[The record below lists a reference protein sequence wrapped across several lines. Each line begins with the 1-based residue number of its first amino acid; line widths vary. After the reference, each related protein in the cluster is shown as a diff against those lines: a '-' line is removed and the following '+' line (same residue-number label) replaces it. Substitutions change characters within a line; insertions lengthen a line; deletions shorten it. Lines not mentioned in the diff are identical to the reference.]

1 MSFSLVVISI
11 LIIALICG
19 AGQRVLD
26 KMRMSDKWALVILV
40 GIAVGIVLPPI
51 SIGKYFTFSIGG
63 FLIPLAVCIYLLIR
77 TGLSMD
83 LLRAF
88 FGSLVTAGLIL
99 LIQYLM
105 PSKTPEDIVIDNT
118 WLYGLVAGVVAY
130 VLGRS
135 RRNAFICSVMGI
147 FLASL
152 IQFLINAGLGVMTPL
167 RLGLAGA
174 FDTVILSTLIAVG
187 LSEAMGETIEAVVG
201 KTPAK
206 VFDFESGEFVE
217 AETGSFKETNKTRAD
232 KDVTGVYKKNI
243 YSIDK
248 EKGGDTND
256 KK

>member
-1 MSFSLVVISI
+1 MSFSLVVLSI
-11 LIIALICG
+11 LIIALISG

-26 KMRMSDKWALVILV
+26 KMRMTDRWALIILV
-40 GIAVGIVLPPI
+40 GTAVGIILPPI
-51 SIGKYFTFSIGG
+51 TIGKYFAFSIGG
-63 FLIPLAVCIYLLIR
+63 FLIPFAVCIYLLIR

-83 LLRAF
+83 LVRAF

-118 WLYGLVAGVVAY
+118 WIYGLVAGVVAY

-152 IQFLINAGLGVMTPL
+152 IQFLINAGLGVLTPL
-167 RLGLAGA
+167 KLGLAGA

-187 LSEAMGETIEAVVG
+187 LAEAMGETIEAVVG
-201 KTPAK
+201 RSHAK

-217 AETGSFKETNKTRAD
+217 TEFNENNRNEITGINK
-232 KDVTGVYKKNI
+232 KKNY
-243 YSIDK
+243 YSKDSNN
-248 EKGGDTND
+248 GGMAND
-256 KK
+256 K